1 MSAIQEQTKSLKL
14 NATNIKSVLVRKN
27 KRLKNLRKIKSRIV
41 DVNVRQAK
49 QAKVS
54 AKMGGGTSG
63 GGIGLPSFDIMG
75 MVGKF
80 LSGMFK
86 LIGLLFVGLLINNLP
101 KIVDTAKTAWKTV
114 KPIVTLVWN
123 IMRTIGRTMW
133 SFGKWVVQLFVPARA
148 KMDIDNIEEGNKE
161 LSAEVSGLMEEDDN
175 LDGGSDE
182 GGDEEPDSGTK
193 ETSDNA
199 TNTDIKPAATSTS
212 PPSTSKRDEVSKDGT
227 GDKLVK
233 EKPLPKEDTK
243 AKKEQ
248 KEQET
253 QSKKWEVVGITEKG
267 WILSNGEKKKFQ
279 ASSSRMHQKKWQKI
293 KRPLEYY
300 GKTYVVGDKHY
311 GDVVKLI
318 KLTVN
323 DDPNKELISK
333 LHFKVTS
340 NSEDVTPVLKTTN
353 TESLGKATPNTPT
366 VIVMPIKET
375 KVKTVSAGGGSSGGS
390 IGESST
396 SSSQS
401 NLRKNII

>member
-233 EKPLPKEDTK
+233 EKPLPKEETKTKKSKTEEKSKEQWTIVGVNENGFVEQNAAGETRTRMPKGKLGKRKWKEKLERQKNTTYVINGNEVSAKKATKFTTK
-243 AKKEQ
+243 A
-248 KEQET
+248 T
-253 QSKKWEVVGITEKG
+253 I
-267 WILSNGEKKKFQ
+267 
-279 ASSSRMHQKKWQKI
+279 
-293 KRPLEYY
+293 
-300 GKTYVVGDKHY
+300 
-311 GDVVKLI
+311 
-318 KLTVN
+318 
-323 DDPNKELISK
+323 ELIETGRLK
-333 LHFKVTS
+333 YFK
-340 NSEDVTPVLKTTN
+340 DGKDITPVLKTTN